1 MRASPDFIR
10 REIAGEYLLVPT
22 GPAAARIN
30 GLVTLNE
37 LGDFIFRKLA
47 DEQTEQSLLRAIVS
61 EYDVDEETARADLQ
75 EFLSQMRQIGALD
88 ERA

>member
-1 MRASPDFIR
+1 MKASPDFIR

-22 GPAAARIN
+22 GAAAARIN

-37 LGDFIFRKLA
+37 LGDYIFRKLEE
-47 DEQTEQSLLRAIVS
+47 EQTEQSLLTAITD
-61 EYDVDEETARADLQ
+61 EYEVDEQTARADLQ
-75 EFLSQMRQIGALD
+75 AFLMQMRQIGALE

>member
-1 MRASPDFIR
+1 MKASPDFIR

-22 GPAAARIN
+22 GAAADRIN

-37 LGDFIFRKLA
+37 LGDYIFRKLEE
-47 DEQTEQSLLRAIVS
+47 EQTEQSLLTAITD
-61 EYDVDEETARADLQ
+61 EYEVDEQTARADLQ
-75 EFLSQMRQIGALD
+75 AFLMQMRQIGALE